1 MTVMGLSHTLAY
13 YCVLNSFQCLS
24 LSEFSV
30 ISWIFDFYFPTLW
43 FLFPL
48 QYNAN
53 QWKQGFEFA
62 LITTPLY
69 PQCKKQCLL
78 QCALYKYMLKQ
89 SIYDIQWNHEA
100 VFTAYILCSW
110 LVYFFIYK
118 KQFLSNIL
126 YLLHLRYY
134 SRYLKINMDRI
145 SPLSVL

>member
-1 MTVMGLSHTLAY
+1 MTVNGFKSHSSLLL
-13 YCVLNSFQCLS
+13 CVKF
-24 LSEFSV
+24 FPV
-30 ISWIFDFYFPTLW
+30 FIIIWIFSYFLNLW

-118 KQFLSNIL
+118 KWFLSNIL

-134 SRYLKINMDRI
+134 SRYYMDRI